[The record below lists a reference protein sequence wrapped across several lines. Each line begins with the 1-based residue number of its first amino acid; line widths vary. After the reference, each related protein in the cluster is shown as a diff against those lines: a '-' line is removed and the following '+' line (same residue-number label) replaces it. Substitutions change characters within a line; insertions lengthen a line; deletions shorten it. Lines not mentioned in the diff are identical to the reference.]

1 MMLAGLQDVFETVS
15 EIPADLMA
23 APPSGPAATLPG

>member
-15 EIPADLMA
+15 EIPADLA
-23 APPSGPAATLPG
+23 EPPSGPAATLGR